1 MQIDLGFSK
10 ARAYIGSI
18 IESQCVCLDDPDTI
32 IHLDVQLTVNTYNSV
47 SCPRLSNTTPHFMSI
62 WSLCFHCSRLSG
74 SRHRGRCCYLVA
86 AAMVLAETA

>member
-62 WSLCFHCSRLSG
+62 WSLSG